1 MSLAAHHA
9 KSVLKRFGGSSL
21 PVDPYEISQRL
32 EIVVKEDNCEGYT
45 GMILV
50 VDGQALISIKSA
62 IREHSR
68 KRFTVSHELG
78 HYCIPEH
85 LAGGL
90 TFYKCTDR
98 DLDTFDKRGNKESE
112 ANEFAAELLMPEDV
126 FRERIMLKDLSYG
139 LIEELV
145 DEFETS
151 LTATGIRFVKLSGDY
166 ALVCS
171 EKSCIKWFIK
181 GDEFPFYL
189 RAGGG
194 LDKESIA
201 IENFKGK
208 NLPKSFET
216 VPAYAWLDDYKLKE
230 DMEVQEL
237 AIALPYYNQV
247 LSFIYAET
255 PAGDEEDEY
264 LEELDGYPRFKR

>member
-9 KSVLKRFGGSSL
+9 KSLLKKLEINSL
-21 PVDPYEISQRL
+21 PIDPFDISERMG
-32 EIVVKEDNCEGYT
+32 IFVKEDDCEGYT

-50 VDGQALISIKSA
+50 VDDRALISIKSG

-68 KRFTVSHELG
+68 KKFTVAHELG
-78 HYCIPEH
+78 HYSIPEH
-85 LAGGL
+85 LAGR
-90 TFYKCTDR
+90 TFFKCTDK
-98 DLDTFDKRGNKESE
+98 DLNTFDKKDSKESE
-112 ANEFAAELLMPEDV
+112 ANDFAAEFLMPEEL
-126 FRERIMLKDLSYG
+126 FRERIMPKDLSYG
-139 LIEELV
+139 LIEELI

-171 EKSCIKWFIK
+171 EKSRIKWFIK

-189 RAGGG
+189 RADGR

-201 IENFKGK
+201 IEHFKGK

-216 VPAYAWLDDYKLKE
+216 VPAYVWLDDYKLKE

-255 PAGDEEDEY
+255 SAEDEEDEY

>member
-9 KSVLKRFGGSSL
+9 KSVLKRLGVSSL

-32 EIVVKEDNCEGYT
+32 EIVVKEDDCEGYT

-112 ANEFAAELLMPEDV
+112 ANEFAAELLMPEEI
-126 FRERIMLKDLSYG
+126 FKERIRLKDLSFG
-139 LIEELV
+139 LIEELTG
-145 DEFETS
+145 EFETS
-151 LTATGIRFVKLSGDY
+151 LKATGIRFVKLSDGH

-171 EKSCIKWFIK
+171 ENSFIKWFVK
-181 GDEFPFYL
+181 GDGFPFYVKED
-189 RAGGG
+189 RK
-194 LDKESIA
+194 LDGESIA
-201 IENFKGK
+201 IEFFRGK
-208 NLPKSFET
+208 TIPKTFVP
-216 VPAYAWLDDYKLKE
+216 VPADAWLDDYKLKDGTE
-230 DMEVQEL
+230 IQEL
-237 AIALPYYNQV
+237 SIPLPYYNQV
-247 LSFIYAET
+247 LSFLYAE
-255 PAGDEEDEY
+255 ASEDDEEEEY
-264 LEELDGYPRFKR
+264 LEELDGYPKFRR